1 MNKNKAIK
9 ENLKFHLDNSFRLFN
24 NEFSFQ
30 KAVQQELNNFENITW
45 IPSYSVDI
53 KSFKEDLKRELTELL
68 NNNKLHSEIQ
78 NLIKELQN
86 RDKKEF
92 KKT

>member
-45 IPSYSVDI
+45 LPSYGVDI
-53 KSFKEDLKRELTELL
+53 KSLKEDLKRELTELL
-68 NNNKLHSEIQ
+68 NNNK
-78 NLIKELQN
+78 
-86 RDKKEF
+86 
-92 KKT
+92 